1 MKTQS
6 ETMKY
11 KVFFHQGE
19 DLGIK
24 THVNKGTAW
33 VDGTGLHVEGPETIT
48 LLAKDITGV
57 ELFRLHGLGRVVKI
71 DHRMGRLYLS
81 VVRLMIG
88 QFAFINFFKTG
99 YLHQELSVLASSKQ
113 N

>member
-1 MKTQS
+1 MR
-6 ETMKY
+6 Y

-19 DLGIK
+19 ELGIK
-24 THVNKGTAW
+24 TRVNKGIAW
-33 VDGTGLHVEGPETIT
+33 LDETGLRIEGPETVS
-48 LLAKDITGV
+48 LSAGDITHV
-57 ELFRLHGLGRVVKI
+57 ELFRLHGPGRVVKV

-99 YLHQELSVLASSKQ
+99 SLHQELNALAASKQ